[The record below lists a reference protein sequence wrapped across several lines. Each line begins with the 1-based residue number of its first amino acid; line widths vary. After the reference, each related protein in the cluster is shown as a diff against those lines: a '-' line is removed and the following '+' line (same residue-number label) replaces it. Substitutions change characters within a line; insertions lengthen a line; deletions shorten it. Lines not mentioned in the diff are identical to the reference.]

1 MYWHCEI
8 EIGIANLNL
17 ALRNWIWH
25 CEIGFGIAKL
35 ALRNFRIANGFG
47 IAKLA
52 LRNFRIANGFGIAK
66 LALRTHCEFRN
77 AKFRKG
83 FVREKFRK
91 ATVYWG
97 IRFRNAKWVCELF
110 AKIFSC

>member
-52 LRNFRIANGFGIAK
+52 LR
-66 LALRTHCEFRN
+66 THCEFRN
-77 AKFRKG
+77 AKFRNAKFRKG
-83 FVREKFRK
+83 FMREKFRK

>member
-25 CEIGFGIAKL
+25 CEID
-35 ALRNFRIANGFG
+35 FG

-91 ATVYWG
+91 ATVCWG

>member
-52 LRNFRIANGFGIAK
+52 LR
-66 LALRTHCEFRN
+66 THCEFRN
-77 AKFRKG
+77 AKFRIG

-97 IRFRNAKWVCELF
+97 IRFRNAKLVCEHI
-110 AKIFSC
+110 AKFFFC